1 MSIAVVWSSANTD
14 GLTASAKDAFIEGIR
29 ENGTDVEEIY
39 LNGLKLEKTGRGRRY
54 CVDHCRLLA

>member
-39 LNGLKLEKTGRGRRY
+39 LNGALPRLRQWLGRLPG
-54 CVDHCRLLA
+54 